1 MRKKAFLCLVFS
13 ALLIWGALLPALAD
27 EEVTLT
33 ILDTEEAQIP
43 EAAETAEPAET
54 QPPVGNASAGGDPAA
69 REAFIDGIIAM
80 AQKEYEQAGG
90 KAHEAQYASSNYV
103 CKTTPSIFSG
113 PTRGRSVWRNF
124 PTCP

>member
-90 KAHEAQYASSNYV
+90 KAQEAQYASSNYV
-103 CKTTPSIFSG
+103 SKK
-113 PTRGRSVWRNF
+113 
-124 PTCP
+124 

>member
-1 MRKKAFLCLVFS
+1 MKRKLHKALSLLLCW
-13 ALLIWGALLPALAD
+13 ALLCAAVPLPALAD

-69 REAFIDGIIAM
+69 RAAR
-80 AQKEYEQAGG
+80 AAR
-90 KAHEAQYASSNYV
+90 
-103 CKTTPSIFSG
+103 PSGCLRRI
-113 PTRGRSVWRNF
+113 
-124 PTCP
+124 

>member
-43 EAAETAEPAET
+43 EAAETAEPAR
-54 QPPVGNASAGGDPAA
+54 DPAA
-69 REAFIDGIIAM
+69 RG
-80 AQKEYEQAGG
+80 QR
-90 KAHEAQYASSNYV
+90 V
-103 CKTTPSIFSG
+103 R
-113 PTRGRSVWRNF
+113 RGRSRR
-124 PTCP
+124 PGGLYRRDYCHGPEGIRTGRRQGA